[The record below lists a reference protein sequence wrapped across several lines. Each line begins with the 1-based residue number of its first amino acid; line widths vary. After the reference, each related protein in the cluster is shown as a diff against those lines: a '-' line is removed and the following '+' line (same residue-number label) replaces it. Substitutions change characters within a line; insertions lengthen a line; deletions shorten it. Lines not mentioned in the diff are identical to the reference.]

1 MFFFDFIPVM
11 QYLCTIKP
19 IIMTTIA
26 KTLFSCCLALV
37 ALTATAQQ
45 PAVIPVPN
53 QITMGQGTF
62 TIKRN
67 ATISCDNAQ
76 LRPAAEYLSGL
87 LSKATG
93 YRFTVKKSKGDIRL
107 SLANQGNEGAYRLNV
122 TPKGVLIEGDTYR
135 GVINGIATLRQLL
148 PADIE
153 CKSPVSRTWT
163 VPCVTVT
170 DAPRFEWRGME
181 LDCSRHFFTVEEIYR
196 LLDVLSLYKIDK
208 LHWHLTDDQGWRI
221 EIKRYPLLTER
232 GAWRIYNN
240 QDTICT
246 TRAAAEDAPELQIQQ
261 SKTRKN
267 ANGQTLYGG
276 YYTQQQVRNVVEYAR
291 VRGIEVVPE
300 IDMPGHSLM
309 AINNYDGLSCYKQTG
324 WGKLFTTPMCPG
336 KDTMLEFC
344 KNVWSELF
352 DLFPSRY
359 VHIGGDEVDMK
370 NWTTCPDCQKR
381 MLDNKLTTTAQLQ
394 TWFNHYMEAF
404 FNAHGKTMIGWDE
417 TIAGGLTANSTVM
430 WWRSWAPESP
440 RQATSH
446 GNPVICTPNSEFYID
461 YQEDKNSVPSI
472 YNFNPMKGLN
482 AAEQQLVLG
491 VQGNLWTE
499 YVPSFER
506 MWYQAFPRM
515 LAVAELGWSKPETM
529 NLDNFSTRLVAHL
542 PRLQK
547 LGVTYR
553 IPDLTGFYNV
563 NVFTQ
568 QGKVDVKCADPSATI
583 RYTTDGTIPG
593 VNSTLY
599 TGPITLTETTHFTFR
614 TFGPNNRKGDMVK
627 CSYVKED
634 YAPSTVVD
642 SLQEGLSVAWHDY
655 DGPNCEGI
663 DRAALNG
670 TYVTLGVEIPSE
682 AKGNIG
688 LIFNGYIDIPSD
700 GIYTFALLSDDGS
713 YLKIDGQMV
722 VDNNSEHSPR
732 EIIGQ
737 HAMRRGLHP
746 VNARYFDHNG
756 GLLQLRVLD
765 SNGNPVKVRFY
776 HN

>member
-1 MFFFDFIPVM
+1 
-11 QYLCTIKP
+11 
-19 IIMTTIA
+19 
-26 KTLFSCCLALV
+26 
-37 ALTATAQQ
+37 
-45 PAVIPVPN
+45 
-53 QITMGQGTF
+53 
-62 TIKRN
+62 
-67 ATISCDNAQ
+67 
-76 LRPAAEYLSGL
+76 
-87 LSKATG
+87 
-93 YRFTVKKSKGDIRL
+93 
-107 SLANQGNEGAYRLNV
+107 
-122 TPKGVLIEGDTYR
+122 
-135 GVINGIATLRQLL
+135 
-148 PADIE
+148 
-153 CKSPVSRTWT
+153 
-163 VPCVTVT
+163 
-170 DAPRFEWRGME
+170 
-181 LDCSRHFFTVEEIYR
+181 
-196 LLDVLSLYKIDK
+196 
-208 LHWHLTDDQGWRI
+208 
-221 EIKRYPLLTER
+221 
-232 GAWRIYNN
+232 
-240 QDTICT
+240 
-246 TRAAAEDAPELQIQQ
+246 
-261 SKTRKN
+261 
-267 ANGQTLYGG
+267 
-276 YYTQQQVRNVVEYAR
+276 
-291 VRGIEVVPE
+291 
-300 IDMPGHSLM
+300 
-309 AINNYDGLSCYKQTG
+309 
-324 WGKLFTTPMCPG
+324 
-336 KDTMLEFC
+336 
-344 KNVWSELF
+344 
-352 DLFPSRY
+352 
-359 VHIGGDEVDMK
+359 
-370 NWTTCPDCQKR
+370 
-381 MLDNKLTTTAQLQ
+381 
-394 TWFNHYMEAF
+394 
-404 FNAHGKTMIGWDE
+404 
-417 TIAGGLTANSTVM
+417 
-430 WWRSWAPESP
+430 
-440 RQATSH
+440 
-446 GNPVICTPNSEFYID
+446 
-461 YQEDKNSVPSI
+461 
-472 YNFNPMKGLN
+472 
-482 AAEQQLVLG
+482 
-491 VQGNLWTE
+491 
-499 YVPSFER
+499 